1 MTRRNYFKHAMKA
14 VAVLLAS
21 TALLASCKEDIDES
35 NLYTFTGETIEDFLT
50 NRSDEYSSFN
60 YILTRIGYDK
70 ILSAYGMYTCFA
82 PNNQAVEAYI
92 DSLYDDVSNADLPH
106 NGMTARGL
114 EGLTDSLCKD
124 IALFHLLYTEV
135 MGVNMSNGM
144 TLSTMLGRDINTSID
159 SISGLTVINRY
170 SAITGMDNE
179 LENGVLHE
187 IDHVLQRSNRFVSG
201 EMAENPELFSL
212 FSQALIMTGLADSLT
227 AQKRTDFEEVTST
240 YNFYVPEE
248 CALGYTIFAE
258 TDEAFAAN
266 GIRNMDDL
274 IAFANKEYADCAKPG
289 SGWYDYYRNKGVEVS
304 TGTDYTNP
312 ANTLNMFVRYHI
324 LKCKVSYDKLVRTF
338 NEVSKVTLYEYYET
352 MLPNTLFKISR
363 ISGKRLINR
372 WVTNSTLTDRVGE
385 EASASIQTVMREGVE
400 VQTNNIQALNG
411 YLHPIKDMLVYDV
424 SVPRGVLN
432 ERMRFDDTAIV
443 GEMMSNNFR
452 MISDTEVRALNGGKS
467 GSDGALGGDY
477 IRCPNGFFE
486 NLVIY
491 NGNNTRLYYLAGQS
505 NGWSN
510 YQGDEFNCMGAYD
523 FAFRLPPVPDGT
535 YELRMGYT
543 ANGNRGMLQ
552 FYLGRTPT
560 LSDMKALDIPLD
572 MRHVPSNQTTQNN
585 GVTTYSPDVVTGWL
599 PYLSTED
606 MGIESDANM
615 HNLGWMRGPL
625 YYTVGKGGSTVAR
638 ANAQDLR
645 RIITRQQFEQG
656 DYWLRFKTVLPD
668 NTNCQFHLDYIEL
681 CPENVYNNPQY
692 VEDMY

>member
-1 MTRRNYFKHAMKA
+1 M
-14 VAVLLAS
+14 AVLTMFFS
-21 TALLASCKEDIDES
+21 SSVLLTSCKENIDES
-35 NLYTFTGETIEDFLT
+35 NLYTFTGETIEDFLA
-50 NRSDEYSSFN
+50 NRSDEFSSFN

-82 PNNQAVEAYI
+82 PNNDALKVYI
-92 DSLYDDVSNADLPH
+92 DSLYDDVSNTDNPH
-106 NGMTARGL
+106 NGMTAKSL

-124 IALFHLLYTEV
+124 IALFHLLSTEI
-135 MGVNMSNGM
+135 MGVDMSNGM
-144 TLSTMLGRDINTSID
+144 TLGTMLGRDINTSID
-159 SISGLTVINRY
+159 SITGLTVINRY
-170 SAITGMDNE
+170 SAITSMDNE
-179 LENGVLHE
+179 LENGVLHV
-187 IDHVLQRSNRFVSG
+187 IDHVIQRSNRFVSG
-201 EMAENPELFSL
+201 EMEEHPDLFSI
-212 FSQALIMTGLADSLT
+212 FSQALTLTGLADSLT
-227 AQKRTDFEEVTST
+227 AQKRTDYEEITST

-258 TDEAFAAN
+258 TDEALQAN
-266 GIRNMDDL
+266 GINNIEDL
-274 IAFANKEYADCAKPG
+274 IAFANKAYADCAKPG
-289 SGWYDYYRNKGVEVS
+289 TGWYDYYRNRGIEVS
-304 TGTDYTNP
+304 TGTDFTSS
-312 ANTLNMFVRYHI
+312 ANALNMFVRYHI
-324 LKCKVSYDKLVRTF
+324 LKCKVSFDKLVRTF
-338 NEVSKVTLYEYYET
+338 NEVSKVTLFEYYET
-352 MLPNTLFKISR
+352 MLPMTLFKISR
-363 ISGKRLINR
+363 ISGKRLMNR
-372 WVTNSTLTDRVGE
+372 WVTNSSLTDRIGE
-385 EASASIQTVMREGVE
+385 MASASISTVMREGIE
-400 VQTNNIQALNG
+400 VRNNNIQALNG
-411 YLHPIKDMLVYDV
+411 YLHPINDMLVYDV
-424 SVPRGVLN
+424 NVPKGVLN
-432 ERMRFDDTAIV
+432 ERLRFDDTALF

-452 MISDTEVRALNGGKS
+452 MISDAEVRALNGGKS

-491 NGNNTRLYYLAGQS
+491 NGNNTRLYYLSGQS

-552 FYLGRTPT
+552 FYLGRTSS
-560 LSDMKALDIPLD
+560 LNAMKALDIPLD
-572 MRHVPSNQTTQNN
+572 MRHEPSNTTTQSG

-638 ANAQDLR
+638 ANRQDLR
-645 RIITRQQFEQG
+645 RIITKMQFEQG
-656 DYWLRFKTVLPD
+656 EYWLRFKTVLP
-668 NTNCQFHLDYIEL
+668 NATTSQFHLDYIEF